1 MWKPMEMYAIVDYR
15 VRVSIFCKIDIA
27 ESSNIEKPS
36 RLLKLKKKT
45 FDRIKERLGKFYRIL
60 LC

>member
-36 RLLKLKKKT
+36 RLQKL
-45 FDRIKERLGKFYRIL
+45 F
-60 LC
+60 

>member
-1 MWKPMEMYAIVDYR
+1 MEMYAIVDYR

-36 RLLKLKKKT
+36 RLENLFFKEKLLIELKKG
-45 FDRIKERLGKFYRIL
+45 LGISTESY
-60 LC
+60 CAS

>member
-27 ESSNIEKPS
+27 ESSNIEKIFKVTETF
-36 RLLKLKKKT
+36 LKQN
-45 FDRIKERLGKFYRIL
+45 FW
-60 LC
+60 